1 MSNSTNVTTV
11 TVMSK
16 NIRDNPDMEFYAQIY
31 GFSVI
36 AIVIL
41 MLLRAVIFMKVN
53 NIILLFTFYILVG
66 HFCSHFVPLLDGVHF
81 NYFVEY

>member
-11 TVMSK
+11 TVMSN
-16 NIRDNPDMEFYAQIY
+16 NIRDNPDMKFYVRIY
-31 GFSVI
+31 GLGVV

-53 NIILLFTFYILVG
+53 NIIIFFTLYILVSV
-66 HFCSHFVPLLDGVHF
+66 FCPFSVMFCPIV
-81 NYFVEY
+81 

>member
-11 TVMSK
+11 TVMSN
-16 NIRDNPDMEFYAQIY
+16 NIRDNPDMKFYVRIY
-31 GFSVI
+31 GLGVI

-53 NIILLFTFYILVG
+53 NIIIFFTLYILVSV
-66 HFCSHFVPLLDGVHF
+66 FCPFSVMFCPIV
-81 NYFVEY
+81 

>member
-11 TVMSK
+11 TVMSN
-16 NIRDNPDMEFYAQIY
+16 NIRDNPDMKFYVRIY
-31 GFSVI
+31 GLGVV

-53 NIILLFTFYILVG
+53 NIIILFTLYSLYILVSV
-66 HFCSHFVPLLDGVHF
+66 FCPFSVMFCPIV
-81 NYFVEY
+81 

>member
-11 TVMSK
+11 TVMSN
-16 NIRDNPDMEFYAQIY
+16 NIRDNPDMKFYVRIY
-31 GFSVI
+31 GLGVI

-53 NIILLFTFYILVG
+53 NIIIFFTHFTYWCHYFVPFLL
-66 HFCSHFVPLLDGVHF
+66 CFVPLFDRVHV
-81 NYFVEY
+81 N